1 MVALAILAVPGL
13 RCWGLPLASVSGLTA
28 EASLAGRGAP
38 GAGLQARGSRRGAP
52 GSLHSQRRCLTAYLR
67 LACEIF
73 LDQGL
78 NQCILG
84 WQAASL
90 PLSHQGSLTNGISA
104 TFHIPP
110 PKGQEVFAL
119 FLLIYF

>member
-1 MVALAILAVPGL
+1 MVALTILAVQGL
-13 RCWGLPLASVSGLTA
+13 RCWGL
-28 EASLAGRGAP
+28 SLAAGADSPRRLLLP
-38 GAGLQARGSRRGAP
+38 GAGLRAP
-52 GSLHSQRRCLTAYLR
+52 GSRLR
-67 LACEIF
+67 PVAAAVSHGLICASACEIF

-78 NQCILG
+78 NQCILR

-90 PLSHQGSLTNGISA
+90 PLSHQGSLTNSISA

-110 PKGQEVFAL
+110 PKGNEVLAL